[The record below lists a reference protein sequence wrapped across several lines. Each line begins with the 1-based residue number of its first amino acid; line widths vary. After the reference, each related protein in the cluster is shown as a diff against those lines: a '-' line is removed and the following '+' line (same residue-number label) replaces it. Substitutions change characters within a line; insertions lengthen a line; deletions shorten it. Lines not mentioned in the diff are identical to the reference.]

1 MYEIC
6 VVKNAYSVFSYIFC
20 IEMLF
25 ALTRSYAFLCV
36 ASATH
41 FLISEVFTMEKLT
54 AGLFSK
60 VLKDSINEDLSKIL
74 INYTEYLTP
83 AKDALINSESTVALF
98 DIKKILSKKNI
109 SENTKLQRIQDVFD
123 RYDLDFDSYI

>member
-1 MYEIC
+1 
-6 VVKNAYSVFSYIFC
+6 
-20 IEMLF
+20 
-25 ALTRSYAFLCV
+25 
-36 ASATH
+36 
-41 FLISEVFTMEKLT
+41 MEKLT
-54 AGLFSK
+54 AGFFSK

-74 INYTEYLTP
+74 VNYTEYLKP
-83 AKDALINSESTVALF
+83 AKDTLINSEATVALF